1 MRTPHTAALTHLFS
15 ETKAKENEFG
25 AGYVG
30 SSPGKLNFGYVG
42 PSPIEWRAKE
52 HAKCMASKSFE
63 EAEAWLNEIG
73 RELKIARH
81 WLAVAKSPAAQGG
94 AK

>member
-1 MRTPHTAALTHLFS
+1 MKLSQQLAERS
-15 ETKAKENEFG
+15 RYWNNEFG
-25 AGYVG
+25 ADYVG
-30 SSPGKLNFGYVG
+30 SSPGECNFGYVG

-52 HAKCMASKSFE
+52 HAECMASKHYAAADE
-63 EAEAWLNEIG
+63 WLDEIE

-81 WLAVAKSPAAQGG
+81 WLAIAKSLTTQGG